1 MTIKHDPPL
10 VLIADDQ
17 IPTTVMLERVF
28 QYEGYQVKSVYD
40 GIAAIET
47 TQSLMPDLLLLD
59 VNMPGINGFEVLR
72 QLRENPVTASIPTI
86 LITAMGELSD
96 IVHGLNLGADDY
108 LRKPFHPQELLVRA
122 QSKMKSRK
130 LEESL
135 QRRTQELEALLRVS
149 EELNQH
155 IEVEDLLEF
164 ILYLILDLL
173 PGQTAAI
180 YKLDKDTQLTEFRV
194 KKKDGTTAEEI
205 FPQELLLTY
214 FQNNPRALMWP
225 HETPL
230 FPEFASGMVAPLQY
244 AGSTLGAL
252 IIVHDQPYDENHL
265 LLFNGIGKQATL
277 ALRNAE
283 LYAIQA
289 NYALHLEDMVAERTA
304 ELQSAQQMLIRA
316 EKLASVG
323 RLAASVAHE
332 INNPLLPIQ
341 INLEH
346 MLEDLRDGESID
358 TEDVE
363 RTLESVERIRGI
375 VNRLLEFTG
384 KRQTSG
390 TDLQPL
396 DLNKLVDNIT
406 SLNAK
411 FFAQEGMK
419 ITTHLEPLP
428 QIYGNKDQL
437 EQVLMNLTLNAKAAM
452 TKGGTLQ
459 IATSLANG
467 NVTLTVMDD
476 GCGIPA
482 DMLNDIFEPFVS
494 TKEEG
499 TGLGLFVSYGII
511 QNHNGAIEVESK
523 IGEGTIFKVHLPVY
537 NNSSVAK

>member
-47 TQSLMPDLLLLD
+47 AQSLMPDLLLLD
-59 VNMPGINGFEVLR
+59 INMPGISGFDVLQ
-72 QLRENPVTASIPTI
+72 QLRENPITASIPTI
-86 LITAMGELSD
+86 LITALGELSD

-130 LEESL
+130 LEENL

-164 ILYLILDLL
+164 ILYLVLDLL
-173 PGQTAAI
+173 PGQMAAI
-180 YKLDKDTQLTEFRV
+180 YKLDQDSKISEFRA
-194 KKKDGTTAEEI
+194 KKKDGTTVDHPFGDDALI
-205 FPQELLLTY
+205 NY
-214 FQNNPRALMWP
+214 CQNVARALTWP
-225 HETPL
+225 NEPAL
-230 FPEFASGMVAPLQY
+230 FPEFDSGMIAPLQY

-252 IIVHDQPYDENHL
+252 IIVHDQAYDENHL
-265 LLFNGIGKQATL
+265 RLFNGIGKQATL

-289 NYALHLEDMVAERTA
+289 NYAQHLEDMVAERTA
-304 ELQSAQQMLIRA
+304 ELQSAQQMLIRS

-346 MLEDLRDGESID
+346 MLEDIRFGDPINA
-358 TEDVE
+358 EDIE

-384 KRQTSG
+384 KRQTNG

-396 DLNKLVDNIT
+396 DLNKLVDNIA

-419 ITTHLEPLP
+419 IVTDLTPLP
-428 QIYGNKDQL
+428 PIYGNKDQL
-437 EQVLMNLTLNAKAAM
+437 EQVLMNLALNAKAAM
-452 TKGGTLQ
+452 TKGGTLHIQ
-459 IATSLANG
+459 TTRENG
-467 NVTLTVMDD
+467 SVVVRVKDN
-476 GCGIPA
+476 GCGIPK
-482 DMLNDIFEPFVS
+482 DLIDNIFEPFVS

-499 TGLGLFVSYGII
+499 TGLGLFISYGII
-511 QNHNGAIEVESK
+511 QHHNGSIQVESE
-523 IGEGTIFKVHLPVY
+523 IGEGTTFTLRLPAHSTAPIV
-537 NNSSVAK
+537 